1 MSAGLG
7 LRSGRRCSLNFSP
20 TLVVLKPR
28 PPHFAC
34 FALLAAFALGG
45 CLHIDAGVQ
54 AEIATVMGGTR
65 EVIEGGTVFYA
76 LHRRW
81 PETREELIAG
91 LALRGIKAEALPAL
105 REVKIT
111 REGESVIYHLTT
123 VRGGKSEVRMN
134 PRGAWVVPRDDVK
147 AP

>member
-7 LRSGRRCSLNFSP
+7 LRFGKRGCLNFSP

-28 PPHFAC
+28 PPHLAC
-34 FALLAAFALGG
+34 LVLLAAFALGG
-45 CLHIDAGVQ
+45 CLHIEADVR

-76 LHRRW
+76 LHGRW

-91 LALRGIKAEALPAL
+91 LALRGIKAEALPAI

-123 VRGGKSEVRMN
+123 ARGGKSEVRMN
-134 PRGAWVVPRDDVK
+134 PRGAVAIPRDEVK